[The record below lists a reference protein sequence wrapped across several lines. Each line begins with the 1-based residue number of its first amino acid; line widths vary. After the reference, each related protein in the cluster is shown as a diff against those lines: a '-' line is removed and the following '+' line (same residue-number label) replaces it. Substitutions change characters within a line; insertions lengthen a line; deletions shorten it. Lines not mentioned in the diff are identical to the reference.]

1 VSKEDSMRRLLL
13 SLMHELG
20 TGRALD
26 NARREHE
33 EVARTLAVIDALVGR
48 LPEAQPVAP
57 VAARV
62 EERVAA

>member
-33 EVARTLAVIDALVGR
+33 EVARTLAVIDALAGR
-48 LPEAQPVAP
+48 LPAAQPV
-57 VAARV
+57 VARV
-62 EERVAA
+62 AERVAA

>member
-1 VSKEDSMRRLLL
+1 MRRLLL

-26 NARREHE
+26 NARRERE
-33 EVARTLAVIDALVGR
+33 EVARTLAVIDALAGR
-48 LPEAQPVAP
+48 LPVAHAAAP

>member
-1 VSKEDSMRRLLL
+1 MRRLLL
-13 SLMHELG
+13 SLHSLMHELG

-26 NARREHE
+26 NARRDHD

-48 LPEAQPVAP
+48 LP
-57 VAARV
+57 AAGSTTSPAVPLV